1 MLIST
6 TGSLPINLPPL
17 QIPLSDNSP
26 LRLCIFLA
34 AFREKHNYPLPVKQY
49 EILKCLLFGGDKVG
63 REWGGK
69 YFISIPLQNLMIPLT
84 IKEGIQSQSFANTEQ
99 QTGDF

>member
-49 EILKCLLFGGDKVG
+49 EILKCLLFGGI
-63 REWGGK
+63 RWGGNGVGTFS
-69 YFISIPLQNLMIPLT
+69 YPLT
-84 IKEGIQSQSFANTEQ
+84 INEGIQSQSFANIEQ